1 MGKSIG
7 RISTESNF
15 GPFLLTPFHSYTHRT
30 LVALTVD
37 ASGVYVKM
45 SLWLFLI
52 TGQNRESIAWRI
64 DLRHLGPGVIGIT

>member
-7 RISTESNF
+7 RISTGSNF

-30 LVALTVD
+30 LSALKSD

-45 SLWLFLI
+45 SLSLCLI

-64 DLRHLGPGVIGIT
+64 DLRHLRPGVIGIT